1 MKAIILSLFII
12 SLSFAKPV
20 LLNVQKEGCGWCARM
35 DREVFQ
41 NKSAMKK
48 LSKKFKVVILNR
60 DFDDLPALI
69 NPRFFPTTYVL
80 NESMTKIIDELP
92 GYMSAHRL
100 LDYFDLVEN

>member
-1 MKAIILSLFII
+1 MRAIILSLFII

-41 NKSAMKK
+41 NKSVMRK

-60 DFDDLPALI
+60 DFDDLPKVI

-80 NESMTKIIDELP
+80 NESMTKVTDELP
-92 GYMSAHRL
+92 GYMSAHQL